1 MSTESHNI
9 GLSDLLEGLPVAMP
23 GYDCT
28 LAADEITKLP
38 ERYNSAQDGLV
49 YLSWLDR
56 LGSILA
62 LMWHSKW
69 YFAHLVI
76 LDSRRHLFV
85 RSAAGTTWAVL
96 QNFEKCRSNYLASV
110 LRLQAPGYGSS
121 VILSWL
127 PLVLFWFL
135 MLVSFKGAIVFALG
149 TLISW
154 AGYRFVYTM
163 APQAVQE
170 RWDRSWPGRLAKS
183 PAAITIKTGL
193 KNLRPFFLLGLCL
206 SGFTIPFIMFF
217 HWLGKITGFNA
228 HLERR
233 RPVKPDTLIL
243 PQNLPVQRS
252 DSDAFFDSPAFAI
265 TIMTIL
271 LSGIPAYLT
280 YWLYLATGANAFFGN
295 PIAHMLWWQFF
306 LKYFYLGSV
315 GCGLAVLFVKAWFTF
330 PLNFV
335 STQYDIE
342 VNPDKIIKDNVKGWF
357 GEVMFYG
364 FDTVY
369 HNSELSWHKVVSVDC
384 QEGVGFRYY
393 PLPVTVFKPDS
404 SAYKVFNAI
413 AAFMDAISI
422 GKAQDRN
429 LTISDCDGATL
440 RVRLYELDERQRID
454 LLTAIRKYAP
464 QAQIT
469 DRAQEALV
477 GAAIL
482 KDASHTELWFSLLA
496 GASRSKA
503 AQLLARDEAL
513 DDNLTD
519 PVSGSLLKDGKFK
532 IISKLASGGQATI
545 YDALLVD
552 SDERLVIKEFVLAD
566 GDGVE
571 SLLDSAREFEN
582 ESLILS
588 RLNHPQIVKLIDMF
602 VANNRAYLAIEYAE
616 GKTLR
621 QLVNEKGAQDQVF
634 VIGLAEQ
641 MCDILQYL
649 ATLDPP
655 VVHRDFTPDNL
666 LIDETGQ
673 LKLIDFSISQLYQD
687 NTQAECAGKHSYT
700 PPEQYRGQAT
710 PQSDIYAFGATI
722 YFLLTGVDP
731 VAISVAHPRAIND
744 TVGDKFDQ
752 YVAHATAIKLE
763 ERFESAQW
771 ARMDLDAVK
780 CDLLESKSF

>member
-1 MSTESHNI
+1 MSAESNDI
-9 GLSDLLEGLPVAMP
+9 SLSNFLEALPVPMP
-23 GYDCT
+23 GYDCK
-28 LAADEITKLP
+28 LAADQITELP
-38 ERYNSAQDGLV
+38 ESYSRARQGLA
-49 YLSWLDR
+49 YLSWSDR
-56 LGSILA
+56 LGASLA

-69 YFAHLVI
+69 YLAHLMI
-76 LDSRRHLFV
+76 LDSRRHMLIK
-85 RSAAGTTWAVL
+85 SAAGETWAGL
-96 QNFEKCRSNYLASV
+96 KDFEKCRSNYFASV

-127 PLVLFWFL
+127 PLVLFWLL
-135 MLVSFKGAIVFALG
+135 MLLSFKGAIVFALG

-154 AGYRFVYTM
+154 ASYRLVYTV
-163 APQAVQE
+163 APQTVRE
-170 RWDRSWPGRLAKS
+170 RWDGSWPGRLARS
-183 PAAITIKTGL
+183 PAAIAVKTAL

-217 HWLGKITGFNA
+217 HWLGKITGFNTY
-228 HLERR
+228 LERR
-233 RPVKPDTLIL
+233 RPVRPDTLIL
-243 PQNLPVQRS
+243 PQNLPTQRG
-252 DSDAFFDSPAFAI
+252 DSDAFFDSPAFTI

-280 YWLYLATGANAFFGN
+280 YWLYLATGANTFFGN

-342 VNPDKIIKDNVKGWF
+342 VNPDKIVKDNVKGWF

-364 FDTVY
+364 FDSVY

-393 PLPVTVFKPDS
+393 PLPTTVFKPDS

-422 GKAQDRN
+422 NKAQDRN
-429 LTISDCDGATL
+429 LIISDCDGATL

-477 GAAIL
+477 GATIL
-482 KDASHTELWFSLLA
+482 KDASHTELWFSLLTGVSQSRVA
-496 GASRSKA
+496 AVAS
-503 AQLLARDEAL
+503 
-513 DDNLTD
+513 D
-519 PVSGSLLKDGKFK
+519 PVSGNLLKDGKFK

-552 SDERLVIKEFVLAD
+552 SNKRLVIKEFVLAD
-566 GDGVE
+566 GAGVE
-571 SLLDSAREFEN
+571 ALLDSAREFEN

-588 RLNHPQIVKLIDMF
+588 RLNHPQIVKLVDMF
-602 VANNRAYLAIEYAE
+602 IANNRAYLAIEYAE
-616 GKTLR
+616 GQTLR
-621 QLVNEKGAQDQVF
+621 QLVTEKGAQDQAF
-634 VIGLAEQ
+634 VIALAEQ

-649 ATLDPP
+649 ANLDPP

-666 LIDETGQ
+666 LIDGTGQ
-673 LKLIDFSISQLYQD
+673 LKLIDFSVSQLYQD
-687 NTQAECAGKHSYT
+687 NAQAECAGKHSYT

-710 PQSDIYAFGATI
+710 PQSDIYAFGATL

-731 VAISVAHPRAIND
+731 VAISVAHPRAIN
-744 TVGDKFDQ
+744 TRVSDKFDQ

-771 ARMDLDAVK
+771 ARMDLDLVK
-780 CDLLESKSF
+780 CDLLKTKPC